1 MISAAALA
9 SSAGLAIAQQEEQHP
24 SLPKTP
30 TSFETRDAGGEN
42 ETEASVRKEER
53 TPRKVTFMAVTES
66 REWKDIHGKVVK
78 AQLLAFE
85 AGEGKEL
92 PLVKDGKIRLL
103 VDGAK
108 RFSLLPLESLSAA
121 DRTFITN
128 LAAARKRDAAA
139 R

>member
-1 MISAAALA
+1 MIPAAAIA
-9 SSAGLAIAQQEEQHP
+9 SSVGLAIAQQEKPHP

-30 TSFETRDAGGEN
+30 TSYETRDAGGET
-42 ETEASVRKEER
+42 ETEASVRKDER
-53 TPRKVTFMAVTES
+53 TPRKVTFTAVTES

-78 AQLLAFE
+78 ARLLTFE
-85 AGEGKEL
+85 APDGEEL

-108 RFSLLPLESLSAA
+108 RFSLLPFETLSAA